1 MSQYEEEEM
10 ENQPQTEEIEEAEG
24 NEEPNEKETEENDQ
38 QLNSTI
44 VESLIH
50 RTKQLQEENSQLK
63 KDLEE
68 ISTKNKGN
76 AIEYFSKIRKEIF
89 NKIEELNKKIKE
101 FDKKKTQEEKQFRRD
116 KEYVVVQLNEAQELN
131 ENLKLDLDILK
142 NEIEKNEKLI
152 KKEENVELK
161 NLPNNDHLEDLDY
174 QINSLNA
181 EITKNEY
188 LIKDQ
193 TETINELQETYETQT
208 KELNDQYEEIKNK
221 YHNLLGSAEITEDQL
236 DKDFNEK
243 TKEFKKNMENNIYIL
258 TKKLLNS
265 NNNLSQKNQE
275 KENFKLNCEKQ
286 LSQKNNEIS
295 ELKNKIKDVQTN
307 YELLYKLTIDDLNKF
322 GNNYAKFKSTF
333 FNREK
338 DCINVSNYYKNM
350 MEQYNKPLLDEEN
363 PNNKLE
369 KDYHLKVSTVINL
382 QQEND
387 KLYSDLEN
395 LKQKNYKESNEI
407 RKEISSNIN
416 NTDKKVTE
424 LIKKEKELNTKIKK
438 FSGLYNDLN
447 QRNTNIEKLSK
458 ENKHILNENKLMEN
472 KIFNYFNSMGGEE
485 DVSDMKLKIKKLEEE
500 SLYKDEVLNN
510 YEEMFKE
517 DLSEMDEQDEVRD
530 DVIKRLK
537 NQVEGLKGQIDK
549 LNQTKTNMDNYYT
562 NQISDLKNKMKSIIN
577 ENNNL
582 RDTNQIIENGMIS
595 QNQKVVDNWQKVFK
609 DMKSQFN
616 SQNDIE
622 NLITSFNNINNNL
635 LKIKEFPE
643 EKELKKLR
651 DEANDKEKQIKD
663 LKELKN
669 EGEIKTRKNIKE
681 MTQTIQEK
689 LNLFNEL
696 NNKKNNILNEFEKN
710 LDEFNKINE
719 NKLNYSN
726 NELEGIEQHK
736 QKLIQL
742 SQNMKEEK
750 LPQIEGLKTQIKDL
764 ETQIKEQNEKYFDE
778 IKDIKNNCDEQ
789 LKIIKDREDYIT
801 RQTDIVSNNLK
812 SVANQNEKA
821 VEALRQEN
829 QQLKNQNYTLSKK
842 LS

>member
-101 FDKKKTQEEKQFRRD
+101 FDKKKTQEEKKFRRD
-116 KEYVVVQLNEAQELN
+116 KEYVIVQLNEAQELN

-286 LSQKNNEIS
+286 LSQKNNEIF
-295 ELKNKIKDVQTN
+295 Q
-307 YELLYKLTIDDLNKF
+307 
-322 GNNYAKFKSTF
+322 
-333 FNREK
+333 
-338 DCINVSNYYKNM
+338 
-350 MEQYNKPLLDEEN
+350 
-363 PNNKLE
+363 
-369 KDYHLKVSTVINL
+369 
-382 QQEND
+382 
-387 KLYSDLEN
+387 
-395 LKQKNYKESNEI
+395 
-407 RKEISSNIN
+407 
-416 NTDKKVTE
+416 
-424 LIKKEKELNTKIKK
+424 
-438 FSGLYNDLN
+438 
-447 QRNTNIEKLSK
+447 
-458 ENKHILNENKLMEN
+458 
-472 KIFNYFNSMGGEE
+472 
-485 DVSDMKLKIKKLEEE
+485 
-500 SLYKDEVLNN
+500 
-510 YEEMFKE
+510 
-517 DLSEMDEQDEVRD
+517 
-530 DVIKRLK
+530 
-537 NQVEGLKGQIDK
+537 
-549 LNQTKTNMDNYYT
+549 
-562 NQISDLKNKMKSIIN
+562 
-577 ENNNL
+577 
-582 RDTNQIIENGMIS
+582 
-595 QNQKVVDNWQKVFK
+595 
-609 DMKSQFN
+609 
-616 SQNDIE
+616 
-622 NLITSFNNINNNL
+622 
-635 LKIKEFPE
+635 
-643 EKELKKLR
+643 
-651 DEANDKEKQIKD
+651 
-663 LKELKN
+663 
-669 EGEIKTRKNIKE
+669 
-681 MTQTIQEK
+681 
-689 LNLFNEL
+689 
-696 NNKKNNILNEFEKN
+696 
-710 LDEFNKINE
+710 
-719 NKLNYSN
+719 
-726 NELEGIEQHK
+726 
-736 QKLIQL
+736 
-742 SQNMKEEK
+742 
-750 LPQIEGLKTQIKDL
+750 
-764 ETQIKEQNEKYFDE
+764 
-778 IKDIKNNCDEQ
+778 
-789 LKIIKDREDYIT
+789 
-801 RQTDIVSNNLK
+801 
-812 SVANQNEKA
+812 
-821 VEALRQEN
+821 
-829 QQLKNQNYTLSKK
+829 
-842 LS
+842 

>member
-68 ISTKNKGN
+68 ISTKSKGN
-76 AIEYFSKIRKEIF
+76 ALEYFSKIRKEYI
-89 NKIEELNKKIKE
+89 NKIEQLNKQIKE
-101 FDKKKTQEEKQFRRD
+101 FEKNKAQEEKKFRSD
-116 KEYVVVQLNEAQELN
+116 KGYVVVQLNEAQELN

-142 NEIEKNEKLI
+142 NEIEKNDKLL

-161 NLPNNDHLEDLDY
+161 NLPNNDRLEDLDY

-181 EITKNEY
+181 EIAKNDY

-193 TETINELQETYETQT
+193 TEAINELEETYETQS
-208 KELNDQYEEIKNK
+208 KELNDQYEEIKSK
-221 YHNLLGSAEITEDQL
+221 YHNLLGSSEITEDQL

-275 KENFKLNCEKQ
+275 KVNFKLNCEKQ
-286 LSQKNNEIS
+286 LLQKNNEIS

-322 GNNYAKFKSTF
+322 GNNYAKFKTSF

-369 KDYHLKVSTVINL
+369 KDYHLKASTVINL

-395 LKQKNYKESNEI
+395 LKQKNYKQSNEI
-407 RKEISSNIN
+407 RKEIAGNIN

-424 LIKKEKELNTKIKK
+424 LIKKEKELSTKIKK
-438 FSGLYNDLN
+438 FSNLYNDLN

-500 SLYKDEVLNN
+500 SSYKDEVLNN

-549 LNQTKTNMDNYYT
+549 LNQTKANMDNYYT
-562 NQISDLKNKMKSIIN
+562 KQISDLKNKMKIIID

-609 DMKSQFN
+609 DMKKQFN
-616 SQNDIE
+616 SQSDIE

-651 DEANDKEKQIKD
+651 DEANEKEKQIRD
-663 LKELKN
+663 LKEIKN
-669 EGEIKTRKNIKE
+669 EGEIKYRKNIKE

-689 LNLFNEL
+689 LNIFNEL

-750 LPQIEGLKTQIKDL
+750 LPQIEGLKIQIKDL